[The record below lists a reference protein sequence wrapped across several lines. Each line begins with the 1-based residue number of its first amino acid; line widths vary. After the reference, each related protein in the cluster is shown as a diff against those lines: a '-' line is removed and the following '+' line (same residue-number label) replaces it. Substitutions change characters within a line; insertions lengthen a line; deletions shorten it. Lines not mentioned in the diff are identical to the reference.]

1 MRLYI
6 DIKNRKL
13 NDITNLYA
21 VIEYNDG
28 KRLVSD
34 VKTWDIKLW
43 ANDDKD
49 PENKNCLTCIY
60 NDDDYS
66 GECYECI
73 KGIAD
78 HYNPKDKIQIGD
90 EVYIITKD
98 SAFIVTGITDEW
110 YVGFSTNNGLSVVYD
125 LKQNQLKKTGRHF
138 DIIKDIIGSNNKIK
152 VEN

>member
-34 VKTWDIKLW
+34 IKTWDIELW

-66 GECYECI
+66 GEYYECI

-78 HYNPKDKIQIGD
+78 HYKSKKEIQIGD

-98 SAFIVTGITDEW
+98 SAFIVTGITEEC
-110 YVGFSTNNGLSVVYD
+110 YVGFSTKTGLSVVYNM
-125 LKQNQLKKTGRHF
+125 QSQPKKTGRHF
-138 DIIKDIIGSNNKIK
+138 DIIKDIIGSNDKIK
-152 VEN
+152 LEE